1 MLYVTETTKDFDTA
15 VKDLEEG
22 VKRHKYGVLSCPT
35 RFGTR
40 DK

>member
-1 MLYVTETTKDFDTA
+1 VRESSTA
-15 VKDLEEG
+15 LIRSQRIESQV
-22 VKRHKYGVLSCPT
+22 VSCPT